1 MTEKK
6 TATKRILELIGDSI
20 KKGESFSL
28 ENQQVTELFDEIGFE
43 ILTPTY
49 KTYGEDYIQELSD
62 EHENLEAFKRHILL
76 SFIELVRKES
86 VNEYGIFTGEAKDIQ
101 FVFTKKPDLCDESE
115 EEEEGYKPFQLNGTW
130 YIETIEHTTPVYM
143 KRSVAE
149 AKYPNGCWM
158 ELEENEGKEE
168 EDLKDDD
175 LVFDTFCDLIRC
187 DKNGNEIAGGMDLG
201 DFCEFYDIDIED
213 TDSVG

>member
-6 TATKRILELIGDSI
+6 TATKRILELTGDSI

-101 FVFTKKPDLCDESE
+101 FVFTK
-115 EEEEGYKPFQLNGTW
+115 N
-130 YIETIEHTTPVYM
+130 
-143 KRSVAE
+143 
-149 AKYPNGCWM
+149 
-158 ELEENEGKEE
+158 
-168 EDLKDDD
+168 
-175 LVFDTFCDLIRC
+175 
-187 DKNGNEIAGGMDLG
+187 
-201 DFCEFYDIDIED
+201 
-213 TDSVG
+213 